1 MKTIEERMAGYSAYH
16 RHPKNKLTHFFG
28 VPMVYYS
35 PLIALGW
42 VQIPAF
48 GMQISLIWPVF
59 AAVMIW
65 YFTLDLMLASLMA
78 VISAPIV
85 YTCWQASL
93 LPFNE
98 SLTLVIVINIVGW
111 AIQLIGHYF
120 EGRRPA
126 LVDNLLQALMAP
138 LFLIAEVLFHFGIRK
153 ELEKDVM
160 EKVRTFTFPDKRQ
173 TV

>member
-1 MKTIEERMAGYSAYH
+1 MAGYSAYH

-35 PLIALGW
+35 PLIAIGW

-65 YFTLDLMLASLMA
+65 YFTLDLMLASLMT
-78 VISAPIV
+78 VISLPIV
-85 YTCWQASL
+85 YACWQASL
-93 LPFNE
+93 LPFSE
-98 SLTLVIVINIVGW
+98 SLTLVIAINVVGW
-111 AIQLIGHYF
+111 AIQLLGHYF

-153 ELEKDVM
+153 ELEKDVL
-160 EKVRTFTFPDKRQ
+160 EKVRTYVFPNDRQ